1 MCGINGVIAKSPIK
15 DLKKRIHNMN
25 ESIAHRGPDA
35 GNVLEVTD
43 GRGALGHRR
52 LSIIDLN
59 VRSDQ
64 PMQTED
70 GQSAL
75 TYNGEIY
82 NYRQLKVSLRYPFR
96 TESDTEVLLAGLHEE
111 GISFLPKC
119 NGMFAFGFW
128 NDAKKELVLGRDRMG
143 IKPLFYYY
151 DGEKVIFSSEIKGI
165 LNSGLVEAK
174 LNYEALDDYLGYR
187 YVREPYTFFENIY
200 QVEAGTV
207 CRFDCNL
214 KKSSYR
220 YWDIPA
226 EFNTA
231 EKYAET
237 DIKER
242 FKDKLIESVRRRMI
256 SDVPLGTYLS
266 GGVDSSILS
275 AITAQSSDKP
285 LHTYTIGFPDMNE
298 FDYAQMVA
306 RRYGTL
312 HHEILISQEEYLG
325 KLDEIISY
333 KDAPLGVPNEIPLA
347 VMSRALKENI
357 TVVLSGEGADELLGG
372 YGRIFRSPFDFRN
385 HNFGFDF
392 YDFFI
397 DQYEYVPRYL
407 RDKYVNCDND
417 MRSQFDKSIKDRF
430 SNYENEYNVF
440 WFFHQYHVKGLLQ
453 RVDTTTMLAAV
464 EARVPFL
471 DHELIEFA
479 YSEIP
484 YEMKLRWKSEA
495 CRERAERQ
503 RASSYSEKLDIP
515 KYVLRQTAYDYLPA
529 KVIERKKVGFP
540 VPLAAWEKDLL
551 VMARRELQGACWLNG
566 SANVEELLKECLL
579 LPKGHQIIWMFIN
592 IQLFYKQ
599 YFDSTWRYS

>member
-1 MCGINGVIAKSPIK
+1 MCGINGVIAKSPVK
-15 DLKKRIHNMN
+15 ELLKRVHKMN
-25 ESIAHRGPDA
+25 EAIAHRGPDA
-35 GNVLEVTD
+35 GNVLEVIG

-59 VRSDQ
+59 ARSDQ
-64 PMQTED
+64 PMQSKNGND
-70 GQSAL
+70 AI

-82 NYRQLKVSLRYPFR
+82 NYKQLRTQLSSPFG

-111 GISFLPKC
+111 GISFLQKC

-128 NDAKKELVLGRDRMG
+128 NDAKKELILCRDRMG

-165 LNSGLVEAK
+165 LISGMVEAR

-187 YVREPYTFFENIY
+187 YVRAPYTLFENVY

-207 CRFDCNL
+207 CCFDCNL
-214 KKSSYR
+214 KKTSYR
-220 YWDIPA
+220 YWDLPTD
-226 EFNTA
+226 FNKET
-231 EKYAET
+231 KYSER
-237 DIKER
+237 DIKEQ
-242 FKDKLIESVRRRMI
+242 FKDKLTESVQRRMI

-275 AITAQSSDKP
+275 ALTAQISDKQ

-298 FDYAQMVA
+298 FEYAQMVA
-306 RRYGTL
+306 QKYGTL
-312 HHEILISQEEYLG
+312 HHEIWIDKDDYLA
-325 KLDEIISY
+325 KTEEIIGY

-347 VMSRALKENI
+347 IMSRTLKENI

-372 YGRIFRSPFDFRN
+372 YGRIFRSPFDYRN
-385 HNFGFDF
+385 HDPKTDF
-392 YDFFI
+392 YEYFI

-407 RDKYVNCDND
+407 RDKYVNCNNEV
-417 MRSQFDKSIKDRF
+417 RSRFDKEIKNRF
-430 SNYENEYNVF
+430 SSFENEYNVF

-471 DHELIEFA
+471 DHELIDYA

-484 YEMKLRWKSEA
+484 YQMKLRWKTEECKA
-495 CRERAERQ
+495 QAAKLQ
-503 RASSYSEKLDIP
+503 ASAYSEKLDIP
-515 KYVLRQTAYDYLPA
+515 KYVLRQTAYDFLPA
-529 KVIERKKVGFP
+529 EVIERKKVGFP
-540 VPLAAWEKDLL
+540 VPLAAWENELL
-551 VMARRELQGACWLNG
+551 TIARRELQGAYWLKD
-566 SANVEELLKECLL
+566 SLDTEELLKECLL
-579 LPKGHQIIWMFIN
+579 LPQGNQVIWMLIN
-592 IQLFYKQ
+592 IQLFCKQ
-599 YFDSTWRYS
+599 YFNRKWEY